1 MMEMYETNEKN
12 KKLEIVEQETDWR
25 EEGDQLHNNSRSH
38 QEGHRL
44 KERRHLLFLPSPH
57 SFAHNF
63 PTLSAIEEG
72 ERG

>member
-44 KERRHLLFLPSPH
+44 KERRHLLFLPSPPLFCPQFSH
-57 SFAHNF
+57 IVGN
-63 PTLSAIEEG
+63 
-72 ERG
+72 